1 MNNHTAGPWVYEAN
15 SYEINIFS
23 DEKPWPI
30 ATIKRS
36 ALSPNL
42 DDRAKANARLMSLSP
57 EMFEALEAF
66 IAWRDAEHDFKD
78 TTFMDRAAMAVFSE
92 DLARKVVA
100 KLKGR
105 QNEIR

>member
-1 MNNHTAGPWVYEAN
+1 MNNHTPGPWFYEAI

-23 DEKPWPI
+23 DDKQWPI

-42 DDRAKANARLMSLSP
+42 DDRAKSNAKLIAAAPDML
-57 EMFEALEAF
+57 EALEAF
-66 IAWRDAEHDFKD
+66 IAWCDAEHDCKD
-78 TTFMDRAAMAVFSE
+78 TTFMDRVAMAAFSE

-100 KLKGR
+100 KLKGE
-105 QNEIR
+105 QL